1 MPPSLSPSSPWLGMS
16 NISHSRKLSNPV
28 NKEHPEPHQKVLYG
42 TVLKN
47 CTFKSIFLAWE
58 QDQLNVNILRD
69 FRGMTLEVEQAG
81 RQELTTQ
88 APQSSEGYRMSKDG
102 SQLEAEVKYLKE
114 KAFQLIS
121 TAYS

>member
-1 MPPSLSPSSPWLGMS
+1 MHKHF
-16 NISHSRKLSNPV
+16 IQHTI
-28 NKEHPEPHQKVLYG
+28 KV
-42 TVLKN
+42 V
-47 CTFKSIFLAWE
+47 SIEFSTLE
-58 QDQLNVNILRD
+58 QDQLNVNFLRV